1 MAEKKVIGNLKLRI
15 PAGRATAGPPV
26 GSTLGQWG
34 LNMMDFINPFNE
46 ATKDLMGKNV
56 IVHIRVFEDRTFD
69 WKSLG
74 QPVDDMIREAIKI
87 QKGSGKPNVDKVGK
101 ITKAQL
107 KDMGFSAEQA
117 TSFLGKLELAGVD
130 ADTVMQGLKKAFT
143 NSAKEGKNTKEALA
157 ELQEALTSTKSDT
170 EKTVDAI
177 DLFGNRAGP
186 AIAEACKSGR
196 LNFEDLGKAMTDY
209 EGNLDKTY
217 DATLDASDKI
227 TLTFHLRLINLI
239 LYFYDYTVVLLFYQT
254 QTFSQNMNSYLRFR
268 NNTTHIFR

>member
-1 MAEKKVIGNLKLRI
+1 MAEQKVFGNLKLRF

-87 QKGSGKPNVDKVGK
+87 QKGSGKPNTDKVGT

-107 KDMGFSAEQA
+107 
-117 TSFLGKLELAGVD
+117 
-130 ADTVMQGLKKAFT
+130 
-143 NSAKEGKNTKEALA
+143 
-157 ELQEALTSTKSDT
+157 QE
-170 EKTVDAI
+170 
-177 DLFGNRAGP
+177 
-186 AIAEACKSGR
+186 IAEKKMDQ
-196 LNFEDLGKAMTDY
+196 LNAVDI
-209 EGNLDKTY
+209 EG
-217 DATLDASDKI
+217 AIKI
-227 TLTFHLRLINLI
+227 IAGTARSMGV
-239 LYFYDYTVVLLFYQT
+239 TVAE
-254 QTFSQNMNSYLRFR
+254 
-268 NNTTHIFR
+268 